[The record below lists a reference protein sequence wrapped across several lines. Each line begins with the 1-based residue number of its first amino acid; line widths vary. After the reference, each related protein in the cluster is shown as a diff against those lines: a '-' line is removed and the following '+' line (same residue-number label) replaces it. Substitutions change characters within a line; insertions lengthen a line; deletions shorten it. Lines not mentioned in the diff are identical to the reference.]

1 MNPDLSA
8 FLAAFAEEI
17 VFGQILVRRL
27 NRGFALRHVA
37 DREAA
42 EEDITKATY
51 DLLEFDRM
59 SVQGTNDGPSLRYR
73 FDTMRK
79 HLKELVG

>member
-1 MNPDLSA
+1 MVAIYFLIFENCSGEKWFSKLSRKTLIE
-8 FLAAFAEEI
+8 FDE
-17 VFGQILVRRL
+17 
-27 NRGFALRHVA
+27 LRA
-37 DREAA
+37 KNREAA